1 MSKLL
6 KPERLNL
13 DPQSPNAAKDW
24 KYWFKTFENFII
36 MCGTDAPDKHLSLI
50 NLISSDVYEYVED
63 CTDYDSVKNTL
74 EKLYVKS
81 PNEVFARHLL
91 ATRHQQCSETL
102 DVFFQNIRKLSKD
115 CKFKAVSAEQYRD
128 EMLRD
133 AFINGLLS
141 PEIRQCLL
149 ENDKLTMDSAFD
161 KASSM
166 DVAQRNASAYSS
178 PVSHVAAASAP
189 PPPPQSPPPQA
200 LESGTT
206 ELSSLAATHPRKQF
220 KCYFCGGGSYH
231 VRRHCPARE
240 TICGNCGI
248 RGQSGHNTKCCLS
261 KKKSTSTMASLY
273 PSLCATGIT
282 ASFPPNLQNAGTSV
296 RINGHSLIALIDS
309 GSSDSFISQS
319 AATQLKLQVHPSTKN
334 ISMALTMYEHHCP
347 WLLHYGH
354 YTK

>member
-13 DPQSPNAAKDW
+13 DPQSPNAVKDW

-50 NLISSDVYEYVED
+50 YLISSDVYEYVED

-91 ATRHQQCSETL
+91 ATRRQQFSETL
-102 DVFFQNIRKLSKD
+102 DVFFQNLRKLSKD

-141 PEIRQCLL
+141 PEIRQRLL

-178 PVSHVAAASAP
+178 PVPHVAVASAP
-189 PPPPQSPPPQA
+189 PPPPQSPPP
-200 LESGTT
+200 
-206 ELSSLAATHPRKQF
+206 
-220 KCYFCGGGSYH
+220 
-231 VRRHCPARE
+231 
-240 TICGNCGI
+240 
-248 RGQSGHNTKCCLS
+248 
-261 KKKSTSTMASLY
+261 
-273 PSLCATGIT
+273 
-282 ASFPPNLQNAGTSV
+282 TSV
-296 RINGHSLIALIDS
+296 G
-309 GSSDSFISQS
+309 QW
-319 AATQLKLQVHPSTKN
+319 
-334 ISMALTMYEHHCP
+334 Y
-347 WLLHYGH
+347 Y
-354 YTK
+354 